1 MQRIENG
8 TDFTRILASLPLE
21 HQHSLAKHFI
31 ADVMPLSRSLRL
43 SPLQDLLDKPSC
55 SLNDIKA
62 AHDIARSVY
71 VENAPASDMSE
82 VRFECQATHFI
93 AQAVMACS
101 TMGSPT
107 SGPLHLAQKVANYCR
122 MAQTCSTMSH
132 GDEGP
137 DFSNAETEYNKIVQR
152 QFKIANDYLTSI
164 GS

>member
-21 HQHSLAKHFI
+21 HQHSLAKRFI

-55 SLNDIKA
+55 SLDDIKA

-101 TMGSPT
+101 TMGSRT

-137 DFSNAETEYNKIVQR
+137 DFANAEAEYNKIVQQ
-152 QFKIANDYLTSI
+152 QFKIANDYLISI

>member
-8 TDFTRILASLPLE
+8 ADFTRALASLPLE
-21 HQHSLAKHFI
+21 HQHSLAKRFI

-55 SLNDIKA
+55 SLDDIRA

-71 VENAPASDMSE
+71 VENAPVSDISE

-101 TMGSPT
+101 TMGSHT

-122 MAQTCSTMSH
+122 MAQTCSTMAH

-137 DFSNAETEYNKIVQR
+137 DFANAEAEYNNIVQR
-152 QFKIANDYLTSI
+152 QFKIANDYLASF